1 MDTKKEES
9 QHCDDCKICSMV
21 EHCDRAFMRTPANC
35 EDYELTHVTETAD
48 AADETEKSGAED
60 VPEESKE
67 NVVVKDS
74 AGNVVAKY
82 NSVAE
87 HIAAM
92 EHDAEKARTLAD
104 VLAAAKPKPVIISGA
119 DVSPEEMAAFKF
131 LNSAIESD
139 SARAQAKLVGCVA
152 TPRGRV
158 LVATG
163 YGAQVHIINAELFDF
178 VDDVAYAVY
187 KNKVGFAYVPC
198 YADEYSFA
206 MVKSCVD
213 ELVEDGVDM
222 LFNAPKSIEDFI
234 EWTYNAGKQGLPPF
248 KFDALKKLAVFKTAW
263 RLRIP
268 EGKMP
273 VCVFKNGDC
282 VAKLLPMPFFYKA
295 QKNGEEGEDG
305 DEK

>member
-1 MDTKKEES
+1 MDTKKDAS

-35 EDYELTHVTETAD
+35 EDYELAHVTETAD
-48 AADETEKSGAED
+48 ASAE
-60 VPEESKE
+60 EAESKGTVDICDG
-67 NVVVKDS
+67 N
-74 AGNVVAKY
+74 GNVLAHY
-82 NSVAE
+82 DSVDDMTKATE
-87 HIAAM
+87 AAY
-92 EHDAEKARTLAD
+92 AQARTLAD
-104 VLAAAKPKPVIISGA
+104 CLAAAKPKTVIISGK

-131 LNSAIESD
+131 LNSATEPD

-163 YGAQVHIINAELFDF
+163 YGAQVHIVNAELFDF

-198 YADEYSFA
+198 VDDDYSFA
-206 MVKSCVD
+206 MVKACVE
-213 ELVEDGVDM
+213 ELDGDGVEM
-222 LFNAPKSIEDFI
+222 LFSAPKSIEDFI

-248 KFDALKKLAVFKTAW
+248 TFDGLKKLAVFKTAW

-268 EGKMP
+268 DARDL
-273 VCVFKNGDC
+273 CVFKNGDC
-282 VAKLLPMPFFYKA
+282 VAKLLPMRFFNA
-295 QKNGEEGEDG
+295 QKNGEEGEDV